1 MNPDSVQPAYEVV
14 AALASR
20 HATVN
25 GCQVPRRESISS
37 HGLRKWTTL
46 TRKPVVYF
54 LSSQAHSPTL
64 GVFLKP
70 RGSSGAIT
78 RSAQLRPPQPARGPP
93 WGALWGPPW
102 GPHRPRW
109 GPHRG
114 PGVFLSSRGR
124 RTRRGFLNCKHVKFI
139 LNGAPS
145 LYHAWPRTSD
155 HGRDTCQPHTAHT
168 LSLTEDV

>member
-1 MNPDSVQPAYEVV
+1 MNPDSVQPAYEIV

-124 RTRRGFLNCKHVKFI
+124 RTRRGFLNT
-139 LNGAPS
+139 LR
-145 LYHAWPRTSD
+145 LYLMVRHHCTMRGLGPRTTDGTRVS
-155 HGRDTCQPHTAHT
+155 HTQPTPSA
-168 LSLTEDV
+168 